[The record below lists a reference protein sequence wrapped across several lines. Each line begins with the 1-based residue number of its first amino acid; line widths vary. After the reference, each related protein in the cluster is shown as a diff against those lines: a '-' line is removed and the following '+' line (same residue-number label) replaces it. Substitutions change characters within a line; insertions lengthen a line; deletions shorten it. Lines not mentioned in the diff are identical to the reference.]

1 MLKSS
6 ACPLEESSPSTYNA
20 TPWCPAR
27 YVTVLFHSLFSVC
40 GVLGVRQ
47 MDKLLAALLGVRDPH
62 YFGVGP
68 VQTSR
73 GSRSQS
79 GRSRGR
85 RRRRKSRLVVA
96 VWKEKAGRN
105 VGHEGRNQGEGRDDT
120 ARNT

>member
-6 ACPLEESSPSTYNA
+6 ACPSEESSPSAYHA

-27 YVTVLFHSLFSVC
+27 YVTVLFHALFIVC

-73 GSRSQS
+73 GSQSQS
-79 GRSRGR
+79 RRSRGR
-85 RRRRKSRLVVA
+85 RRRHKSRLVE
-96 VWKEKAGRN
+96 EKAGRN
-105 VGHEGRNQGEGRDDT
+105 VGHEGRNQGEGRDET